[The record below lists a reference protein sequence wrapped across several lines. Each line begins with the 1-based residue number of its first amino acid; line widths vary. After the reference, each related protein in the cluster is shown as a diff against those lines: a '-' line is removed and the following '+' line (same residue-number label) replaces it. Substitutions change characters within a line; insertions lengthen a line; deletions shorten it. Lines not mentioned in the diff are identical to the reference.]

1 MRVVGVVKPIRV
13 AGGVASTA
21 DEVVEAYAPNPELI
35 SPHEWGQ
42 VRSHAVAA
50 TKTAGYEAP
59 SSARQAL
66 RYATRMLVWAYR
78 RGQPLDPEAVFT
90 QDNVRA
96 FLATEGAGWSEA
108 GRATAASYLH
118 RLAWHATTRAPWHGL
133 PTPVGRARPI
143 APPYTA
149 REIAGYWAAAEV
161 QATEARTRVFTAMLT
176 LGLGAGVSAGE
187 LLRVTAGDVLIHP
200 QEPRL
205 WVVVLSDRTV
215 PVLIEY
221 VPALA
226 RLTEKYPE
234 GPLIGPHNRNSRDP
248 VGKLRSSLEIP
259 SYLPPLRQAQL
270 RTTWMVQLL
279 SMDVRIREFMTIAG
293 LSSGSVLEKL
303 LPYVA
308 DRDDQDRYLMAGAGL
323 SPRGG
328 ADAS

>member
-1 MRVVGVVKPIRV
+1 MVGVVRPIRV
-13 AGGVASTA
+13 AGGVAGTA
-21 DEVVEAYAPNPELI
+21 EEVLEAYAPDPELI
-35 SPHEWGQ
+35 SSGEWAH
-42 VRSHAVAA
+42 VRGIAIAA
-50 TKTAGYEAP
+50 TRAAGYEAP

-133 PTPVGRARPI
+133 PAPVGRARPI

-161 QATEARTRVFTAMLT
+161 QATEARTRVLTTMLT
-176 LGLGAGVSAGE
+176 LGLGAGVKAGE
-187 LLRVTAGDVLIHP
+187 LLRVTSGDVLIHP

-234 GPLIGPHNRNSRDP
+234 GPLIGPHNTHARDP

-279 SMDVRIREFMTIAG
+279 SMDVRITEFMTIAG

-308 DRDDQDRYLMAGAGL
+308 DRDDQDRYLLAGAGL

-328 ADAS
+328 PRAS